1 MSCIVVTCGGWGDV
15 WSHETRTEAWLH
27 PLTQYG
33 DALIESSRDVL
44 DEYNA
49 YEWPRLAEFVDIK
62 LTAHDLMSLASGVD
76 REARAVRERTVD
88 TIWACLQSAAE
99 PALTNPEAICEQVS
113 RDKRRST
120 MAKKEPTVKVVAEKK
135 APAEKTASGPR
146 GTPHDAVIRLQ
157 VDAKTGKTYGVDHNP
172 KKAGSKGAERFA
184 MYEDGMTVKAAIDSG
199 IWAADITWDIGK
211 GFIALEGGTHKA
223 PKAPKAAAPA
233 EEAVAA

>member
-1 MSCIVVTCGGWGDV
+1 MVCIVVTCGGWGDA

-33 DALIESSRDVL
+33 DAIMESSRDVL

-49 YEWPRLAEFVDIK
+49 REWPALAEYVDME
-62 LTAHDLMSLASGVD
+62 LSSHDIRALQSGVD
-76 REARAVRERTVD
+76 RDARAVRERTVD
-88 TIWACLQSAAE
+88 DVWARLQSSAE
-99 PALTNPEAICEQVS
+99 PVLTDPETICEQVS
-113 RDKRRST
+113 RDKRRTT

-135 APAEKTASGPR
+135 APSEKTASGPR
-146 GTPHDAVIRLQ
+146 GTPHDAVIRMQ
-157 VDAKTGKTYGVDHNP
+157 VCEKTGKTYGPDHNP

-184 MYEDGMTVKAAIDSG
+184 LYTDGMTVKEAIDAG
-199 IWAADITWDIGK
+199 VWAADITWDIGK

-223 PKAPKAAAPA
+223 PKAPKAAPA